1 MLWLRFGLG
10 RHAAVVMQEDPNNIP
25 RFFQTIVAN
34 EILYTTGLACARL
47 SLVAFFY
54 RIFGVLSMRFFLH
67 GFVFVIIAWAIS
79 TVRRQSSDYV
89 AKFLCS
95 LITLY

>member
-1 MLWLRFGLG
+1 MS
-10 RHAAVVMQEDPNNIP
+10 VQ
-25 RFFQTIVAN
+25 
-34 EILYTTGLACARL
+34 L
-47 SLVAFFY
+47 SGGSLPATDFYPVRSAGDTLFY

-89 AKFLCS
+89 AQLLYL
-95 LITLY
+95 LITVY

>member
-1 MLWLRFGLG
+1 
-10 RHAAVVMQEDPNNIP
+10 MQEDPNNIP

-47 SLVAFFY
+47 SLVAFYY

-79 TVRRQSSDYV
+79 TVRQLNDSYMAV
-89 AKFLCS
+89 LFYL
-95 LITLY
+95 LITVH